1 VQDKLRVALY
11 TRVSTEDQAREGF
24 SLQVQRDC
32 LLQYAKNFGWEVF
45 CSVPGVEVY
54 EDDGYSGSTMDR
66 PAFQILRNDAHN
78 KKFDLLLIYKQ
89 DRLSRNLKELLTF
102 LEELGDW
109 GIGFKSATEPF
120 DTTSS
125 AGKLAIQMLGSY
137 AEFERNRLIERVFPG
152 MIMGVK
158 KGHWQ
163 GARYFPFGYKHNKS
177 LKRLEVV
184 PEEAEIVKEIYRMYI
199 SGYGTKKIAQHFH
212 YKGIKSREG
221 HSFYTKLIRDILRS
235 KTYLGMMVWNKK
247 HYDKKQKTESGK
259 GYKYVRNDPSK
270 VIEVPNTHEAI
281 ITQTEFDRAQELLDR
296 NRKTKVIRFRDTI
309 YHLSGVVFCKRCGL
323 TYRGNM
329 LSVNSRTKEK
339 RAWYRCSSISR
350 VDRQC
355 NNKGITANVLEK
367 EVWAILEVIIKN
379 IHIFENLKEAIK
391 LAKSEPEEHYF
402 SLLKE
407 LELKLA
413 SNLEKQKGLYQVYKE
428 DKINLELYKQEAEK
442 LRAEE
447 KKLEVEIRHTQ
458 IKILEQQDSV
468 DNTLRV
474 HAFLSRLVASA
485 NQKVLKDSDIKEFVR
500 IVFKRIEVDDQKMV
514 NFELNQPWK
523 LCYEQGI
530 KECQEKQGKEARKED
545 QACQNRRSY
554 VVFCKHSAARWFT
567 YGQRIILGMMAFFS
581 K

>member
-1 VQDKLRVALY
+1 
-11 TRVSTEDQAREGF
+11 
-24 SLQVQRDC
+24 
-32 LLQYAKNFGWEVF
+32 
-45 CSVPGVEVY
+45 
-54 EDDGYSGSTMDR
+54 M
-66 PAFQILRNDAHN
+66 
-78 KKFDLLLIYKQ
+78 
-89 DRLSRNLKELLTF
+89 SRNLKELLTF
-102 LEELGDW
+102 LEELGEW

-163 GARYFPFGYKHNKS
+163 GARYSPFGYKHNKT
-177 LKRLEVV
+177 LKCLEVV
-184 PEEAEIVKEIYRMYI
+184 PEEVEIVKEIYRMYL
-199 SGYGTKKIAQHFH
+199 SGYGTKKIAQHLL
-212 YKGIKSREG
+212 YKDIRSREN
-221 HSFYTKLIRDILRS
+221 HPFYTKLIRDILRS
-235 KTYLGMMVWNKK
+235 KVYLGMIVWNKK
-247 HYDKKQKTESGK
+247 HYNTREKTKSGK
-259 GYKYVRNDPSK
+259 GYKYVYNDPSK

-281 ITQTEFDRAQELLDR
+281 ITKEEFDRAQELLDR
-296 NRKTKVIRFRDTI
+296 NRLTKVIRFRNTI
-309 YHLSGVVFCKRCGL
+309 YHLSGVVFCKKCGL

-339 RAWYRCSSISR
+339 RAWYRCSSIGHVNR
-350 VDRQC
+350 TC
-355 NNKGITANVLEK
+355 NNKGITAHALEK
-367 EVWAILEVIIKN
+367 EVWVILDIIAKN
-379 IHIFENLKEAIK
+379 VHVLENLKEAIQ

-402 SLLKE
+402 SVLKE
-407 LELKLA
+407 FELKLA

-447 KKLEVEIRHTQ
+447 KKLEVDIRHTQ

-474 HAFLSRLVASA
+474 HAFLSRL
-485 NQKVLKDSDIKEFVR
+485 NGLERDQVLKDSDIKEFVR

-514 NFELNQPWK
+514 NFQLNQPWK

-530 KECQEKQGKEARKED
+530 KECQEKQDKEVRKEG
-545 QACQNRRSY
+545 QECQNRRSY
-554 VVFCKHSAARWFT
+554 VVFCKHSAAR
-567 YGQRIILGMMAFFS
+567 
-581 K
+581 